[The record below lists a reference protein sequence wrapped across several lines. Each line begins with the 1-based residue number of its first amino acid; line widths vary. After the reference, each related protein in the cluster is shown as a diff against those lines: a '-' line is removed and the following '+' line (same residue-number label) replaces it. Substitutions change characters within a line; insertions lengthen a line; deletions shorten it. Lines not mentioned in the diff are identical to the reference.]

1 MFNIN
6 LKLWHLQ
13 SSILSARATENLK
26 FKINLG
32 GITIIGG
39 KQMEMMPDEESI
51 ILAAL
56 QALDILDESE
66 RGVFA
71 EKLKEFA
78 ELKSE
83 LAAVES
89 TIAAIA
95 YTAPPVPVAPDLKN
109 RLFQRIAEL
118 PPTPA
123 ESANLKPVVTSP
135 TENNAPS
142 LIVRSNDVKWKS
154 YGVPGVSFSK
164 LYIDKKKR
172 EITCLMRLE
181 PGVTFPLH
189 RHAASEEV
197 FVLEGDLIV
206 QGEICHQG
214 DYIRSLPGSIHSS
227 LTQGGCLLLMKT
239 SIDNEM
245 LV

>member
-1 MFNIN
+1 M
-6 LKLWHLQ
+6 WHLQ
-13 SSILSARATENLK
+13 SSILSARAADNLK

-32 GITIIGG
+32 GITIIGE
-39 KQMEMMPDEESI
+39 KQMEMMPDEEYN

-66 RGVFA
+66 RGAFA
-71 EKLKEFA
+71 EKLKESA

-83 LAAVES
+83 LAALES

-118 PPTPA
+118 PLTPP
-123 ESANLKPVVTSP
+123 ESVNLKPSVTSP
-135 TENNAPS
+135 TENNTPS
-142 LIVRSNDVKWKS
+142 LIVRSNDVQWKS
-154 YGVPGVSFSK
+154 YGVPGVSFGK

-181 PGVTFPLH
+181 PGVKFPMH

-197 FVLEGDLIV
+197 LVLEGDLIV
-206 QGEICHQG
+206 EGEICHQG
-214 DYIRSLPGSIHSS
+214 DYIRSVPGSTHSP
-227 LTQGGCLLLMKT
+227 LTEGGCLLLMKT
-239 SIDNEM
+239 SLENEM
-245 LV
+245 FV

>member
-1 MFNIN
+1 
-6 LKLWHLQ
+6 
-13 SSILSARATENLK
+13 
-26 FKINLG
+26 
-32 GITIIGG
+32 
-39 KQMEMMPDEESI
+39 MEMMPDEEYNT
-51 ILAAL
+51 LAAL
-56 QALDILDESE
+56 QALDMLDESE
-66 RGVFA
+66 RGAFA
-71 EKLKEFA
+71 EQLKESA

-83 LAAVES
+83 LAALES

-118 PPTPA
+118 PPNPA
-123 ESANLKPVVTSP
+123 ESVNLKPIVTSP
-135 TENNAPS
+135 TENNTPS
-142 LIVRSNDVKWKS
+142 LIVRSHDVQWKS
-154 YGVPGVSFSK
+154 YGVPGVSFGK

-206 QGEICHQG
+206 EGEICHRG

>member
-1 MFNIN
+1 
-6 LKLWHLQ
+6 
-13 SSILSARATENLK
+13 
-26 FKINLG
+26 
-32 GITIIGG
+32 
-39 KQMEMMPDEESI
+39 MEMMPDEESI

-66 RGVFA
+66 RGAFA
-71 EKLKEFA
+71 EKLKESA
-78 ELKSE
+78 ELTSE
-83 LAAVES
+83 LAALES

-95 YTAPPVPVAPDLKN
+95 YTAPPVPVTPDLKN

-118 PPTPA
+118 SPTPA
-123 ESANLKPVVTSP
+123 ASANLKPIVTSP
-135 TENNAPS
+135 TENNVPS

-154 YGVPGVSFSK
+154 YGVPGVSFGK

-206 QGEICHQG
+206 EGEICHQG
-214 DYIRSLPGSIHSS
+214 DYIRSVPGSIHSS
-227 LTQGGCLLLMKT
+227 LTQGGCMLLMKT

>member
-1 MFNIN
+1 M
-6 LKLWHLQ
+6 
-13 SSILSARATENLK
+13 SASAGDNLK

-32 GITIIGG
+32 GITIIGE
-39 KQMEMMPDEESI
+39 KQREIMPDEEYN

-66 RGVFA
+66 RGAFA
-71 EKLKEFA
+71 EKLKESA

-83 LAAVES
+83 LAALES

-109 RLFQRIAEL
+109 RVLQRIAEL
-118 PPTPA
+118 PLTPA
-123 ESANLKPVVTSP
+123 ESVNLKPSVTSP
-135 TENNAPS
+135 TENNTPS
-142 LIVRSNDVKWKS
+142 LIVRSNDVQWKS
-154 YGVPGVSFSK
+154 YGVPGVSFGK

-181 PGVTFPLH
+181 PGVTFPMH

-197 FVLEGDLIV
+197 LVLEGDLIV
-206 QGEICHQG
+206 EGEICHQG
-214 DYIRSLPGSIHSS
+214 DYIRSVPGSTHSP
-227 LTQGGCLLLMKT
+227 LTQRGCLLLMKT
-239 SIDNEM
+239 SLDNEM
-245 LV
+245 FV

>member
-1 MFNIN
+1 
-6 LKLWHLQ
+6 
-13 SSILSARATENLK
+13 
-26 FKINLG
+26 
-32 GITIIGG
+32 
-39 KQMEMMPDEESI
+39 MEMMPDEEYK

-66 RGVFA
+66 RGAFA
-71 EKLKEFA
+71 EKLKESA
-78 ELKSE
+78 ELTTE
-83 LAAVES
+83 LAALES

-95 YTAPPVPVAPDLKN
+95 YTAPPVPVAHDLKN
-109 RLFQRIAEL
+109 RLLQRIAEL
-118 PPTPA
+118 PPTQA
-123 ESANLKPVVTSP
+123 ESANLKPIVTSP
-135 TENNAPS
+135 TENKAPS

-154 YGVPGVSFSK
+154 YGVPGVSFGK
-164 LYIDKKKR
+164 LYIDKTNR
-172 EITCLMRLE
+172 QITCLLRLE

-206 QGEICHQG
+206 EGEICHQG
-214 DYIRSLPGSIHSS
+214 DYIRSVPGSIHSS

>member
-1 MFNIN
+1 
-6 LKLWHLQ
+6 
-13 SSILSARATENLK
+13 
-26 FKINLG
+26 
-32 GITIIGG
+32 
-39 KQMEMMPDEESI
+39 MPDEEFN

-56 QALDILDESE
+56 QALDTLDESE
-66 RGVFA
+66 RGAFA
-71 EKLKEFA
+71 EKLKESP
-78 ELKSE
+78 ELTSE
-83 LAAVES
+83 LAAFES

-109 RLFQRIAEL
+109 RLFQRIAQL

-123 ESANLKPVVTSP
+123 ESANIKPIVTSP
-135 TENNAPS
+135 TENNTPS
-142 LIVRSNDVKWKS
+142 LIVRSNEVKWKS
-154 YGVPGVSFSK
+154 YGVPGISLGK

-172 EITCLMRLE
+172 EMTCLMRLE
-181 PGVTFPLH
+181 PGGTFPLH
-189 RHAASEEV
+189 RHAGSEEV

-206 QGEICHQG
+206 EGEICHQG
-214 DYIRSLPGSIHSS
+214 DYIRSVPGSTHSS

>member
-1 MFNIN
+1 M
-6 LKLWHLQ
+6 
-13 SSILSARATENLK
+13 SARATENLK

-56 QALDILDESE
+56 HALDILDESE
-66 RGVFA
+66 RGAFA

-118 PPTPA
+118 PPTHA

-154 YGVPGVSFSK
+154 YGVPGVSFAK

-181 PGVTFPLH
+181 PGATFPLH

-197 FVLEGDLIV
+197 FVLEGDLMV
-206 QGEICHQG
+206 EGEICHQG

>member
-13 SSILSARATENLK
+13 SSILSARVADNLK

-32 GITIIGG
+32 GITIIGE
-39 KQMEMMPDEESI
+39 KEMEMMPDEEYN

-66 RGVFA
+66 RGAFA
-71 EKLKEFA
+71 EKLKESA
-78 ELKSE
+78 ELTSE
-83 LAAVES
+83 LAAFES

-109 RLFQRIAEL
+109 RLFQRLAEL
-118 PPTPA
+118 QPTPA
-123 ESANLKPVVTSP
+123 ESVNLKPIVTSP

-142 LIVRSNDVKWKS
+142 LIVRSNDVQWKS
-154 YGVPGVSFSK
+154 YGVPGVSFGK

-206 QGEICHQG
+206 EGEICHPG
-214 DYIRSLPGSIHSS
+214 DYIRSVPGSQHSS

-239 SIDNEM
+239 SLDNEM

>member
-1 MFNIN
+1 
-6 LKLWHLQ
+6 
-13 SSILSARATENLK
+13 
-26 FKINLG
+26 
-32 GITIIGG
+32 
-39 KQMEMMPDEESI
+39 MMPDEEYN

-66 RGVFA
+66 RGAFA
-71 EKLKEFA
+71 EKLKESP

-83 LAAVES
+83 LAALES

-118 PPTPA
+118 PSIPE
-123 ESANLKPVVTSP
+123 ESVNINPIVTSP
-135 TENNAPS
+135 TENNTPS
-142 LIVRSNDVKWKS
+142 LIVRSHNVKWKS
-154 YGVPGVSFSK
+154 YGVPGVSFGK

-206 QGEICHQG
+206 EGEICHQG
-214 DYIRSLPGSIHSS
+214 DYIRSLPNSIHSS

>member
-1 MFNIN
+1 
-6 LKLWHLQ
+6 
-13 SSILSARATENLK
+13 
-26 FKINLG
+26 
-32 GITIIGG
+32 
-39 KQMEMMPDEESI
+39 MEMMPDEESI

-66 RGVFA
+66 RGAFA

-95 YTAPPVPVAPDLKN
+95 YTAPPVPIAPDLKN

-154 YGVPGVSFSK
+154 YEVPGVSIGK

-197 FVLEGDLIV
+197 LVLEGDLIV
-206 QGEICHQG
+206 EGEICHQG

-227 LTQGGCLLLMKT
+227 LTEGGCLLLIKT

>member
-1 MFNIN
+1 
-6 LKLWHLQ
+6 
-13 SSILSARATENLK
+13 
-26 FKINLG
+26 
-32 GITIIGG
+32 
-39 KQMEMMPDEESI
+39 MEMRPDEEYN

-66 RGVFA
+66 RGAFA
-71 EKLKEFA
+71 EKLKESA
-78 ELKSE
+78 ELTSE
-83 LAAVES
+83 LAPLES

-95 YTAPPVPVAPDLKN
+95 YTVPPVPVAPDLKN
-109 RLFQRIAEL
+109 RLLQRIAQL

-123 ESANLKPVVTSP
+123 ESANIKPIVTSP
-135 TENNAPS
+135 TENNTPS
-142 LIVRSNDVKWKS
+142 LIVRSHDVKWKS
-154 YGVPGVSFSK
+154 YGVPGVSFGK

-181 PGVTFPLH
+181 PGVTFPMH

-197 FVLEGDLIV
+197 LVLEGDLIV
-206 QGEICHQG
+206 EGEICHQG
-214 DYIRSLPGSIHSS
+214 DYIRSVPGSTHSP

-245 LV
+245 FV